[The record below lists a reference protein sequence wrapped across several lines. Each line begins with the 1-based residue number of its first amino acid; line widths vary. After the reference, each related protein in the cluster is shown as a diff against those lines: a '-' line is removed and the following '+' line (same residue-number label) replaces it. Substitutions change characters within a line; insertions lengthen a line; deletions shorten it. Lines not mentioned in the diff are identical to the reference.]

1 MEAHDTF
8 TIEMLAIQRRLFAYI
23 LTLVPNLAD
32 ADDVLQETNAV
43 LLRKREEFQA
53 GTSLAAWACQV
64 AYLEILACRK
74 RQARWRHALNNDDLL
89 AQLSSEAT
97 AKFEAVDNRLAALEI
112 CLQKLP
118 AADRDLVRMRYR
130 QELSSQGMA
139 DRLARTAES
148 VRRHL
153 YRIRVA
159 LLRCI
164 ERQIKKE
171 T

>member
-1 MEAHDTF
+1 
-8 TIEMLAIQRRLFAYI
+8 MLAIQRRLFSYI

-32 ADDVLQETNAV
+32 ADDLLQETNAV

-53 GTSLAAWACQV
+53 GTSFAAWACQV
-64 AYLEILACRK
+64 AYFEILGYRK
-74 RQARWRHALNNDDLL
+74 RQARWRHALNNHDLL
-89 AQLSSEAT
+89 AELSSEAT
-97 AKFEAVDNRLAALEI
+97 AHCEALDSRLTALET

-118 AADRDLVRMRYR
+118 AADRDLVSMRYR
-130 QELSSQGMA
+130 QDLSSQRMA
-139 DRLARTAES
+139 DCLTRTAEA

-153 YRIRVA
+153 YRIRLA